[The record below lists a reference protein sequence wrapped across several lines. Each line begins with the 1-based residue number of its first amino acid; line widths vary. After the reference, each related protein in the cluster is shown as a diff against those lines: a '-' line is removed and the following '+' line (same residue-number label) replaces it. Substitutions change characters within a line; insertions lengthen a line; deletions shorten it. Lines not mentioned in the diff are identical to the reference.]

1 MTGRF
6 CLWNIYFFATQSDV
20 GQRSET
26 VIQTGVLAQRWVKAG
41 SHKRLR
47 LAQRFQE
54 KTVSWMTE
62 VKSALQASER
72 PDGTYLLQNKLWG
85 F

>member
-1 MTGRF
+1 MTGWFR
-6 CLWNIYFFATQSDV
+6 LWNIYFFATQSDV

-26 VIQTGVLAQRWVKAG
+26 VIQTVVLAQRWVKAS
-41 SHKRLR
+41 SHERLR

-62 VKSALQASER
+62 VKRFAGLRETQRHISVAE
-72 PDGTYLLQNKLWG
+72 
-85 F
+85 